1 MQEIQKQIDQLK
13 EEVKNLG
20 RMLNIESKRA
30 QVKELQL
37 KMSEPNFWA
46 SSKDSASVVTALKEN
61 KSDVDD
67 WDVLN
72 DRLNNLIELLSIY
85 EPSIQ
90 KDIITEVKKLE
101 GDCRRLRLRIL
112 FSGKFDKANT
122 IIEINSGAGGTEAC
136 DWVSM
141 LFRMYFRWAED
152 KKFKFKILN
161 ELRGDEAGIKS
172 ITFFIEGRKAY
183 GLLRSEI
190 GVHRLVRI
198 SPFDSNKRRHTS
210 FASVGVLPEI
220 KEDIE
225 IEINPEDLRV
235 DTFRASGAGGQH
247 VNVTDSAVRIT
258 HLPSKIVVSCQNER
272 SQHQNKQVALKIL
285 KAKLYKQKE
294 DENRKELENTSGKKQ
309 RIEWGS
315 QIRSYVLHP
324 YLMVK
329 DHRTNLEIHDAK
341 AVLDGKIDEFIYSY
355 LEYDSSQSV
364 DQ

>member
-13 EEVKNLG
+13 EEIKSLS
-20 RMLNIESKRA
+20 RMLNIESKRDQVEEL
-30 QVKELQL
+30 QVK
-37 KMSEPNFWA
+37 MSALNFWA
-46 SSKDSASVVTALKEN
+46 NSNEASIVVVALKEN

-67 WDVLN
+67 WDDLN
-72 DRLNNLIELLSIY
+72 DRLNNLIELFLIY

-90 KDIITEVKKLE
+90 KDIITEGNKLKD
-101 GDCRRLRLRIL
+101 DCQRLRLRIL
-112 FSGKFDKANT
+112 FSGKFDKANA
-122 IIEINSGAGGTEAC
+122 IIEINSGAGGTESC

-161 ELRGDEAGIKS
+161 ELKGEEAGIKS

-190 GVHRLVRI
+190 GVHRFVRI

-210 FASVGVLPEI
+210 FASVSVLPEI
-220 KEDIE
+220 KGDIE
-225 IEINPEDLRV
+225 IEIKPDDLKV

-258 HLPSKIVVSCQNER
+258 HLPSKIVATCQNER
-272 SQHQNKQVALKIL
+272 SQHQNKQVALKII
-285 KAKLYKQKE
+285 KAKLYEIKE
-294 DENRKELENTSGKKQ
+294 NEKRKELENTSGTKQ

-324 YLMVK
+324 YLLVK

-341 AVLDGKIDEFIYSY
+341 TVLDGKIDEFIYSY
-355 LEYDSSQSV
+355 LEYDSSQ
-364 DQ
+364 

>member
-1 MQEIQKQIDQLK
+1 MQEIQKQIDKLK

-20 RMLNIESKRA
+20 QMLNIESKCT

-37 KMSEPNFWA
+37 KMSEPDFWTD
-46 SSKDSASVVTALKEN
+46 SKRAASVVAAIKEA

-67 WDVLN
+67 WEDLRS
-72 DRLNNLIELLSIY
+72 RLNNLIELLSIY
-85 EPSIQ
+85 EPSLE
-90 KDIITEVKKLE
+90 KDILAEERKLI
-101 GDCRRLRLRIL
+101 GDCQRLRLRIL
-112 FSGKFDKANT
+112 FSGKFDSANA

-136 DWVSM
+136 DWASM

-152 KKFKFKILN
+152 KKFKLKTLN
-161 ELRGDEAGIKS
+161 ELRGEEAGVKS

-225 IEINPEDLRV
+225 IEIKPEDLKI

-258 HLPSKIVVSCQNER
+258 HLPLKIVVTCQNER
-272 SQHQNKQVALKIL
+272 SQYQNKQVALKIL
-285 KAKLYKQKE
+285 KAKLYERKE
-294 DENRKELENTSGKKQ
+294 TENRNELEKTSGKKQ
-309 RIEWGS
+309 KIEWGS

-324 YLMVK
+324 YLLVK

-341 AVLDGKIDEFIYSY
+341 AVLDGKIDELIYSY

-364 DQ
+364 D

>member
-13 EEVKNLG
+13 EEVKSLG
-20 RMLNIESKRA
+20 RMLNIEPKRA

-46 SSKDSASVVTALKEN
+46 NSKESAIVVSALKEN
-61 KSDVDD
+61 KSDVYD

-72 DRLNNLIELLSIY
+72 DRLNNLIELFSIY

-90 KDIITEVKKLE
+90 KDITDEGKKLE
-101 GDCRRLRLRIL
+101 GDCQRLRLRIL
-112 FSGKFDKANT
+112 FSGKFDKANA

-225 IEINPEDLRV
+225 IEIRTEDLRV

-247 VNVTDSAVRIT
+247 INVTDSAVRIT

-341 AVLDGKIDEFIYSY
+341 AVLDGKIDEFIYKY